1 MARQP
6 NVPGVCNELPADCF
20 VDVVCCG
27 VHRWRAVVVE
37 ENELDD
43 LGSQVAN
50 QDGVVVAMALVCV
63 EIPGEA
69 MKDRLKFAAACAM
82 ALIVIMAFA
91 GFGQYQMLKH
101 TETVVCR

>member
-1 MARQP
+1 
-6 NVPGVCNELPADCF
+6 
-20 VDVVCCG
+20 
-27 VHRWRAVVVE
+27 
-37 ENELDD
+37 
-43 LGSQVAN
+43 
-50 QDGVVVAMALVCV
+50 MALVCV